1 MSDSKFQILH
11 ETFLQLAEK
20 RTEAERVIAADLPGD
35 GLFTV
40 MWRSMIIKLIDAG
53 IAARDERTAGNFL
66 TMLTEELPGT
76 MNYAEAQAEMNPNS
90 DAAPTVAALED
101 MLDLATRTLGD
112 EPYTDMDAEWRHPP
126 AERRKPGASR
136 PR

>member
-1 MSDSKFQILH
+1 MTNRLEELH
-11 ETFLQLAEK
+11 EAFMLIAEK
-20 RTEAERVIAADLPGD
+20 KDQAERVIAADLPGD
-35 GLFTV
+35 GLLTV
-40 MWRSMIIKLIDAG
+40 MWGSMIVKLIDAG
-53 IAARDERTAGNFL
+53 MAARDERTAGNFL

-90 DAAPTVAALED
+90 DAARVVAALED
-101 MLDLATRTLGD
+101 MLEIAAGTLGD

-126 AERRKPGASR
+126 AERRKPGAAK

>member
-1 MSDSKFQILH
+1 MTNRFEELH
-11 ETFLQLAEK
+11 EAFMLIAEK
-20 RTEAERVIAADLPGD
+20 KDQAERVIAADLPGD

-40 MWRSMIIKLIDAG
+40 MWGSMIVKLIDAG
-53 IAARDERTAGNFL
+53 MAARDERTAGNFL

-90 DAAPTVAALED
+90 DAARTVAALEE
-101 MLDLATRTLGD
+101 MLELAARTLGD

-126 AERRKPGASR
+126 AERRKPGTTR